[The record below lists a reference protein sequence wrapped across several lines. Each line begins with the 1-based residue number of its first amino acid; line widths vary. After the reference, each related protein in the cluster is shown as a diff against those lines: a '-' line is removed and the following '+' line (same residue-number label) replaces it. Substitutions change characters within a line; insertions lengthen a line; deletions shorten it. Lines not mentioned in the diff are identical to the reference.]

1 MERTRPGCPGWSSTG
16 PARAIPTGILAGMST
31 PETWLTPAAYQKLQE
46 EYGTLTTAGRT
57 HIAERLAEARAH
69 GDIRE
74 NADYDAAKTEQ
85 GLMEARIRKLR
96 HLLDYSTISEPASD
110 GTAQTGSIVTLKDED
125 GLEEDYLVAIP
136 ENRVPGF
143 LLASPEGPLGT
154 ALVGAEVGDEV
165 TYQAPGGSFKVT
177 VLAVRPYDG

>member
-1 MERTRPGCPGWSSTG
+1 
-16 PARAIPTGILAGMST
+16 MST
-31 PETWLTPAAYQKLQE
+31 PETWLTPAAYRKLEE
-46 EYGTLTTAGRT
+46 EYGMLTTVGRT
-57 HIAERLAEARAH
+57 QIAERLAEARSH

-96 HLLDYSTISEPASD
+96 HLLDNSTVGEASSD
-110 GTAQTGSIVTLKDED
+110 GTVQIGSIVTLVDED
-125 GLEEDYLVAIP
+125 GYEEDYLVAIP

-154 ALVGAEVGDEV
+154 ALVGAVAGDDVAYE
-165 TYQAPGGSFKVT
+165 APGGKFKVT
-177 VLAVRPYDG
+177 VLAVRPYEG

>member
-1 MERTRPGCPGWSSTG
+1 
-16 PARAIPTGILAGMST
+16 MST
-31 PETWLTPAAYQKLQE
+31 TETWLTPAAHRKLQE
-46 EYGTLTTAGRT
+46 EYDMLTTAGRT
-57 HIAERLAEARAH
+57 HIAERLAEARSH

-96 HLLDYSTISEPASD
+96 HLLDNSTVGEAASD
-110 GTAQTGSIVTLKDED
+110 GTVQIGSIVTLMHED
-125 GLEEDYLVAIP
+125 GSKDDYLIAIP

-154 ALVGAEVGDEV
+154 ALVGAAMGDDV
-165 TYQAPGGSFKVT
+165 TYQAPGGIFTVT